1 MKKAA
6 GDDDVLST
14 NMVKLSVVGTDTD
27 PLDLPPHLAEIAERD
42 LGETPE
48 VRAAALV
55 ELRKRIL
62 ELPDKEVRVRR
73 PFKMSRHQSF
83 TSNSF
88 RFPPFSLVKKGP
100 VGGPHRRQ
108 LDPLPS
114 RAEVRHGTCA
124 GNHRG
129 NEKIQERKPG
139 LV

>member
-14 NMVKLSVVGTDTD
+14 NMVKLSVVGIGTDTD

-42 LGETPE
+42 LGETPA

-73 PFKMSRHQSF
+73 PCK
-83 TSNSF
+83 
-88 RFPPFSLVKKGP
+88 
-100 VGGPHRRQ
+100 
-108 LDPLPS
+108 
-114 RAEVRHGTCA
+114 
-124 GNHRG
+124 
-129 NEKIQERKPG
+129 
-139 LV
+139 